1 MTVAGGDFVASRKMF
16 DESESLLKM
25 MLPIGSSLFIRLFKA
40 GKDYP
45 TECRKTRED
54 LDIKISRAIN
64 EWKK

>member
-1 MTVAGGDFVASRKMF
+1 
-16 DESESLLKM
+16 

-54 LDIKISRAIN
+54 IDLKISCAIN